1 MKILVCSPVRVGV
14 HGKNG
19 YDYHISD
26 DCSIQTIKW
35 LCEKAKAGDEI
46 WKIEGHWSAGKE
58 TKVEF
63 INGNYSAEDVL
74 LLVFNILTPH
84 NAALSRILCYWF
96 DQVSLGEMERSLL
109 DSKFDQLIEISKDDD
124 QIKTLKDLKSQLDFI
139 LKAS

>member
-1 MKILVCSPVRVGV
+1 MKILVCSPIRVGI

-19 YDYHISD
+19 YDLQIND
-26 DCSIQTIKW
+26 DCSIQTIEL

-46 WKIEGHWSAGKE
+46 WKIEGHWLDGKE
-58 TKVEF
+58 TKVDF
-63 INGNYSAEDVL
+63 INDSYSAEDVL

-96 DQVSLGEMERSLL
+96 DQVSLGKMERSLL
-109 DSKFDQLIEISKDDD
+109 DSKFDKLIEISRDVD